1 MSDKNVNFYDLT
13 GDLDKAIKLTQDLS
27 FLFYNGFSK
36 LIQKE
41 KDVLNQLAKGF
52 VNSPLREIVPQ
63 GIDKLQKSDFHK
75 DNFTALVLAIT
86 SIHGSIHD
94 ALYAKAEEVL
104 EKKITFLT
112 QESDTTFEEHTEEM
126 STLLSNI
133 QNWLIDIAIGGFSD
147 LNKESIQS
155 FETVLQTVEDNKE
168 LKRLGVILRG
178 LSNEIILVRSD
189 TKEKDYSIQVRWMD
203 LWCKAYLLTL
213 KKQIPSKGRKV
224 NGNLK
229 LLGLQPYVHR
239 NFLTIVFNGILENKK
254 EKIYVE
260 IEKSKFI
267 IDLVPVEEFWFQLKQ
282 ENQNLIDGL
291 LKSKIIKVSNG
302 VLQQNGNLVLTDHK
316 LTTETFDILDVVQK
330 SADKNSLLISKIQAI
345 DRHPIHFK
353 LPCIIKLEDIK
364 NQTVKI
370 GDKEIPIRFELQ
382 PTKRVQ
388 RPVTKNNMLM
398 ELRFDNGWFF
408 KPLTSIGASN
418 VFLGQISEKISTET
432 PIYSILKERSSKIL
446 RDKK

>member
-1 MSDKNVNFYDLT
+1 M
-13 GDLDKAIKLTQDLS
+13 
-27 FLFYNGFSK
+27 
-36 LIQKE
+36 
-41 KDVLNQLAKGF
+41 
-52 VNSPLREIVPQ
+52 
-63 GIDKLQKSDFHK
+63 
-75 DNFTALVLAIT
+75 
-86 SIHGSIHD
+86 
-94 ALYAKAEEVL
+94 
-104 EKKITFLT
+104 
-112 QESDTTFEEHTEEM
+112 
-126 STLLSNI
+126 
-133 QNWLIDIAIGGFSD
+133 
-147 LNKESIQS
+147 
-155 FETVLQTVEDNKE
+155 
-168 LKRLGVILRG
+168 RG
-178 LSNEIILVRSD
+178 LSSEIILVRSD
-189 TKEKDYSIQVRWMD
+189 TKEKDYSIQARWMD

-213 KKQIPSKGRKV
+213 KKQIPPKGKKV
-224 NGNLK
+224 NGDLK

-267 IDLVPVEEFWFQLKQ
+267 IDLVPIEEFWFQLKQ

-291 LKSKIIKVSNG
+291 LKSKVIMVSNG

-330 SADKNSLLISKIQAI
+330 SADKNPLLISKIQAI

-353 LPCIIKLEDIK
+353 LPCIIESEEIK
-364 NQTVKI
+364 NQTVKV

-382 PTKRVQ
+382 PTKKVQ
-388 RPVTKNNMLM
+388 RPVTNKNMLM